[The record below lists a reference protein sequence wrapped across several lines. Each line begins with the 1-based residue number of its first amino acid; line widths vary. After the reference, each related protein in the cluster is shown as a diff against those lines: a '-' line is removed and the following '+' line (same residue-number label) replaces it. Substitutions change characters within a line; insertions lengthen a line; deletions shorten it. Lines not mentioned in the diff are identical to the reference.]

1 MPEARDRL
9 SRPVDV
15 AAMFARRRSAAVQVL
30 VDDTE
35 NGADLFRSPIRQQP
49 AAMATGVRTPMERR
63 GGGGVGIGRG
73 GLGTPRTGNSRFR
86 SSFRSSSAAAVA
98 SRENTP
104 APGIVRR
111 GRGRGRSG
119 VLPYWYPRTPLRDIT
134 AIARAIERTRA
145 RLREDEGQ
153 DVASPAPQEQGFLDP
168 SVSVSVAPLEHNII
182 TTSLHSAFRRK
193 PCPPSVGKVPKI
205 LLGIANQTT
214 AGSECLTPQKKLL
227 NSIDTVE
234 KVVMEELQKL
244 KRTPTAKRAER
255 EKRVKTLMSMR

>member
-1 MPEARDRL
+1 MSTRSRYLCFLSLVFLKICFTFLWFQLNHCSAMPEARDRL

-15 AAMFARRRSAAVQVL
+15 AAMFARRRSAAVGVL

-49 AAMATGVRTPMERR
+49 AATATGVRTPMGFGATTR
-63 GGGGVGIGRG
+63 GGGSGVGIGRG

-134 AIARAIERTRA
+134 AIARVRICF
-145 RLREDEGQ
+145 LKCLISVIWFMF
-153 DVASPAPQEQGFLDP
+153 DVNVDF
-168 SVSVSVAPLEHNII
+168 VI
-182 TTSLHSAFRRK
+182 
-193 PCPPSVGKVPKI
+193 
-205 LLGIANQTT
+205 
-214 AGSECLTPQKKLL
+214 
-227 NSIDTVE
+227 
-234 KVVMEELQKL
+234 
-244 KRTPTAKRAER
+244 
-255 EKRVKTLMSMR
+255 